1 MNTKQFLTIG
11 DLAERYGLSKPSIYN
26 YVRSGKLPRGIYI
39 GGAHRWPI
47 SEIEA
52 FEARLANSQE
62 DIHDVGF

>member
-1 MNTKQFLTIG
+1 MNTKQFLTIS
-11 DLAERYGLSKPSIYN
+11 DLAERYGVCKASIRK
-26 YVRSGKLPRGIYI
+26 YVRSGRLPHGIYI